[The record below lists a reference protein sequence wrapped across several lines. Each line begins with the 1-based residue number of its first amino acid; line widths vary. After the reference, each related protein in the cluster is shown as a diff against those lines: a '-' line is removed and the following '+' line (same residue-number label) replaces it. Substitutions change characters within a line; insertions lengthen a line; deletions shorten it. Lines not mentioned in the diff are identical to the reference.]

1 MCGLNFIFTDI
12 EMEVFTCTSDLT
24 NKKPVKS
31 GTLYYK
37 GSFGMAMVFTPFE
50 LSSAYK
56 NELVKDAVTC
66 TI

>member
-1 MCGLNFIFTDI
+1 
-12 EMEVFTCTSDLT
+12 MEVFTCTSDLT